1 MKGFLFLILFIA
13 IVCQP
18 SLLISKEERIA
29 RQKEMKELFIKC
41 LKEKASKEF
50 VEAMNQNIPNL
61 RMYIMQNKGTIS
73 IEDKKAIRYLQ
84 QMYKRFK
91 KCRNFLSCFRGE
103 YYSGK

>member
-13 IVCQP
+13 IACQP

-29 RQKEMKELFIKC
+29 RQNEKKELFIKC

-73 IEDKKAIRYLQ
+73 IEDKKAIRYCKENKLK
-84 QMYKRFK
+84 YK
-91 KCRNFLSCFRGE
+91 
-103 YYSGK
+103 

>member
-13 IVCQP
+13 IACQP

-61 RMYIMQNKGTIS
+61 RMYIMQNKGVIS
-73 IEDKKAIRYLQ
+73 IEDKKAIRYCKENKLK
-84 QMYKRFK
+84 YK
-91 KCRNFLSCFRGE
+91 
-103 YYSGK
+103 

>member
-13 IVCQP
+13 IACQP
-18 SLLISKEERIA
+18 SLLISKEERFA

-73 IEDKKAIRYLQ
+73 IEDKKAIRYCKENKLK
-84 QMYKRFK
+84 YK
-91 KCRNFLSCFRGE
+91 
-103 YYSGK
+103 

>member
-13 IVCQP
+13 IACQP
-18 SLLISKEERIA
+18 SLLISKEERIS

-73 IEDKKAIRYLQ
+73 IEDKKAIRYCKENKLK
-84 QMYKRFK
+84 YK
-91 KCRNFLSCFRGE
+91 
-103 YYSGK
+103 

>member
-13 IVCQP
+13 IACQP

-61 RMYIMQNKGTIS
+61 RMYIMQSKGTIS
-73 IEDKKAIRYLQ
+73 IEDKKAIRYCKENKLK
-84 QMYKRFK
+84 YK
-91 KCRNFLSCFRGE
+91 
-103 YYSGK
+103 

>member
-13 IVCQP
+13 IACQP

-61 RMYIMQNKGTIS
+61 RMYIMQNKGAIS
-73 IEDKKAIRYLQ
+73 IEDKKAIRYCKENKLK
-84 QMYKRFK
+84 YK
-91 KCRNFLSCFRGE
+91 
-103 YYSGK
+103 